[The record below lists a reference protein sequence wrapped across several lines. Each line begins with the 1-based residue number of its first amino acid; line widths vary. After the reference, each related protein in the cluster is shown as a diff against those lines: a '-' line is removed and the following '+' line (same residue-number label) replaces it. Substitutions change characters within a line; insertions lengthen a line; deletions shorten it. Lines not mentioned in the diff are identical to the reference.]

1 MHRTRNIS
9 LWCVLIN
16 GLPSGIYVRVYGV
29 DNAPIAIKT
38 MDARKSGAPQRT
50 AFITPPLLLAL
61 LLLLLRC
68 WGWRRLARSCTT
80 RLSLR
85 ELDYQGTVRFALFC
99 AFWR

>member
-50 AFITPPLLLAL
+50 AFITPPPPTRASAVAAAL
-61 LLLLLRC
+61 L
-68 WGWRRLARSCTT
+68 GLASVGKKLYNTPLTT
-80 RLSLR
+80 
-85 ELDYQGTVRFALFC
+85 
-99 AFWR
+99 